1 MQQWSSIPV
10 SPDERSNMKKTKLG
24 MAVAAVVLMATVG
37 VTAAS
42 AATPGKLQ
50 TRPLDTGIG
59 GGEGGYRFIVKYRAG
74 SSELRDAAAVNR
86 GLGSAASRA
95 GLNRAVAASARSAAR
110 PAASATML
118 RRMAAPG
125 WAVVK
130 TSRALDK
137 AEAAQFIQE
146 MKANPA
152 VERVEIDRMYR
163 SMATDAP
170 KFTPNDPQ
178 TFAQW
183 NFYNAK
189 AGVNATAA
197 WDISQ
202 GEGVVVA
209 VVDTGITQGNPD
221 LQNNVIPGYDMI
233 TDKRVSRRAS
243 DDRAAGGWDTGDW
256 IEQNY
261 CTGWATNDPHPA
273 KDSSWHGSHV
283 AGTVAQETNNGLN
296 MAGLAFKA
304 KVQPVRVLG
313 SCGGFGSDIAD
324 GIVWAA
330 GGSVPGLPANPTPA
344 EVINMS
350 LGSVSPSS
358 CPAMYQDAI
367 DEAIGLGSIIV
378 VAAGNDNANAG
389 SYTMSS
395 CNNVISVG
403 ATGIN
408 GGRTYYSNYGARVDL
423 SAPGGNA
430 ENSNDGWIFQVINE
444 GTTTPTASW
453 APLGLVGT
461 SMASP
466 HVAAAVAMV
475 QSVVDTPLT
484 WTQMRDL
491 LTSTVK
497 PFGTTIPA
505 STPIGAGILDINAAL
520 VKATTPPCD
529 PAVDDCGPVA
539 TPLTNKVAVTGL
551 TGGAGSET
559 VYSFQAEAGK
569 VLTFMTYGG
578 TGDVS
583 LYVSYDAEPTS
594 SAFDAKSTR
603 AGNSETVRINK
614 PQAGTYYVKVVGAAS
629 FAGVSLVARQ

>member
-1 MQQWSSIPV
+1 MK
-10 SPDERSNMKKTKLG
+10 KKTKLG
-24 MAVAAVVLMATVG
+24 MAVAAVVLMASVG

-42 AATPGKLQ
+42 AATPGKLP
-50 TRPLDTGIG
+50 TRPLDTALNGSDA
-59 GGEGGYRFIVKYRAG
+59 GYRFIVKYRAG
-74 SSELRDAAAVNR
+74 SSELRDAAVVNR
-86 GLGSAASRA
+86 GLSSAASRA
-95 GLNRAVAASARSAAR
+95 GLNRAVAASAKTAAR
-110 PAASATML
+110 PAASATLL

-130 TSRALDK
+130 TSRALNQ
-137 AEAAQFIQE
+137 AEATQFVQE

-163 SMATDAP
+163 SMADASP
-170 KFTPNDPQ
+170 NFTPNDPQ

-189 AGVNATAA
+189 AGVNATQA

-209 VVDTGITQGNPD
+209 VIDTGITQGNPD

-233 TDKRVSRRAS
+233 TDKRISRRAT
-243 DDRAAGGWDTGDW
+243 DERVAGGWDIGDW
-256 IEQNY
+256 IEQDY
-261 CTGWATNDPHPA
+261 CTGWATGGSHAA

-350 LGSVSPSS
+350 LGSVNPST
-358 CPAMYQDAI
+358 CPAAYQDAI
-367 DEAIGLGSIIV
+367 DEAIGLGSIVV
-378 VAAGNDNANAG
+378 VAAGNDNAVAG

-408 GGRTYYSNYGARVDL
+408 GGKTYYSNYGSRVDL

-430 ENSNDGWIFQVINE
+430 ENSNDGWIFQVINA
-444 GTTTPTASW
+444 GTKSPTAEW

-475 QSVVDTPLT
+475 QSVVPTPLS
-484 WTQMRDL
+484 WSQMRDL

-529 PAVDDCGPVA
+529 PNVEQCGPDA
-539 TPLTNKVAVTGL
+539 TPLTNKVAVTGVA
-551 TGGAGSET
+551 GAAGSEA

-578 TGDVS
+578 SGDVS
-583 LYVSYDAEPTS
+583 LYVSFDAAPS
-594 SAFDAKSTR
+594 STDFDAKSTR

-614 PQAGTYYVKVVGAAS
+614 PQAGTYYVTVVGAAS